1 MTWQAAATLIP
12 EPASCGTDRTL
23 AAKTEIRRRTAKPL
37 DACDVSGIQRGTS
50 GDNPHTMVF
59 GLTVDVSGPDQLPRN
74 GDPGLQQI
82 LRDASTIV
90 ASIHW

>member
-1 MTWQAAATLIP
+1 MDYAMVSGNT
-12 EPASCGTDRTL
+12 S
-23 AAKTEIRRRTAKPL
+23 AKPL
-37 DACDVSGIQRGTS
+37 NACDVSGIQRGTS

-59 GLTVDVSGPDQLPRN
+59 GLTVDVSCPDQLPRN

-90 ASIHW
+90 ASIH